1 MDYDIIACIINYGM
15 IACRCKM
22 GHHFTSACYNAIVDK
37 KLCSNGG
44 YGDTRGFIVSNLQVR
59 GTNTHLAPLLLANAR
74 YSLTHE
80 RIMLQKQRCSADAQ
94 IRYIRPA

>member
-15 IACRCKM
+15 TACRCKM

-44 YGDTRGFIVSNLQVR
+44 YGWLVVFELNDPLRQYFSLYRVVSQR
-59 GTNTHLAPLLLANAR
+59 EG
-74 YSLTHE
+74 E
-80 RIMLQKQRCSADAQ
+80 RKEKG
-94 IRYIRPA
+94 